1 MSNTIKEVDIELLST
16 IIAEVLVELL
26 ADSAININSDSIS
39 ELAVKDINE
48 QNFSLEINERGQ
60 LKLNGKQIR

>member
-48 QNFSLEINERGQ
+48 QNFSLEINERGEI
-60 LKLNGKQIR
+60 KLNGK

>member
-26 ADSAININSDSIS
+26 VDSAINIDTNSIS

-48 QNFSLEINERGQ
+48 QNFSLEINERGEI
-60 LKLNGKQIR
+60 KLNGK